1 VRLNRSPHHARRAA
15 ALALTTLLALLAGT
29 TAAWAGPL
37 APDAGSGSPNA
48 EGIRELYLIIFVL
61 ACIIF
66 FGVGGL
72 ILYTA
77 FKFKARKGAVAA
89 QIHGNNRLEV
99 AWTVG
104 AALLLVVIS
113 VVTFLKL
120 PQIDDPPNSGPGGV
134 KVTKDG
140 SFIADGASQQLPPNG
155 RSLNINVNG
164 QQYLWRY
171 TYEDGDGNNLNN
183 VFSYEEMVAPVNT
196 TVTLKIRANDVQHS
210 WWIPDLG
217 GKFDAVP
224 GYTNFTWFKA
234 TRPGTYLGQCAE
246 LCGRNHANMTARVR
260 IVSAPEFEAWYARQ
274 KLAIRAADKSAAAG
288 RQRLRREAALAAAAG
303 RLAERRREIEAV
315 APATPQP

>member
-1 VRLNRSPHHARRAA
+1 VRLNPSPSRARRAA
-15 ALALTTLLALLAGT
+15 LLALTTAFALLAGT
-29 TAAWAGPL
+29 AAAWAGPI

-72 ILYTA
+72 IIYTA

-99 AWTVG
+99 GWTVG

-113 VVTFLKL
+113 VITFLKL
-120 PQIDDPPNSGPGGV
+120 PQIDDPPNSGPDGV
-134 KVTKDG
+134 PVTKQG
-140 SFIADGASQQLPPNG
+140 SFVADGAKQRLPPNG
-155 RSLNINVNG
+155 RSLSITVNG

-183 VFSYEEMVAPVNT
+183 VYAYEEMVAPLNT

-234 TRPGTYLGQCAE
+234 TKPGTYLGQCAE

-260 IVSAPEFEAWYARQ
+260 IVSPQEFEAWYARQ
-274 KLAIRAADKSAAAG
+274 KAQIRLADKQAAAKREDSRRTT
-288 RQRLRREAALAAAAG
+288 RQAAG
-303 RLAERRREIEAV
+303 LSAES
-315 APATPQP
+315 

>member
-1 VRLNRSPHHARRAA
+1 MRLNAAPHRARRTIFLVLATAIAVLALPAAA
-15 ALALTTLLALLAGT
+15 AL
-29 TAAWAGPL
+29 AGPL

-61 ACIIF
+61 ACIVF

-99 AWTVG
+99 GWTVG

-120 PQIDDPPNSGPGGV
+120 DQIDNPPNSPASGLP
-134 KVTKDG
+134 VTKNG
-140 SFIADGASQQLPPNG
+140 SFVADGAKERLPDNG
-155 RSLNINVNG
+155 KSLSIVVNG

-183 VFSYEEMVAPVNT
+183 VYAYEEMVAPVNT
-196 TVTLKIRANDVQHS
+196 TVTLKIRAQDVQHS

-224 GYTNFTWFKA
+224 GYTNFTWFQA
-234 TRPGTYLGQCAE
+234 TKTGLYRGQCAE

-260 IVSAPEFEAWYARQ
+260 VVTVPQFEAWYARQ
-274 KLAIRAADKSAAAG
+274 KAAIRAADT
-288 RQRLRREAALAAAAG
+288 AAAAK
-303 RLAERRREIEAV
+303 RRAGQQ
-315 APATPQP
+315 AGAALTPGGTAQQ